1 MNSFLLSSRIDNQ
14 NSGCFWW
21 GGNKGWIG
29 RNLRNL
35 SGTMVMVC
43 ILTGVWVTQIYIC
56 ENSANLHLRILYY
69 ACNFFHQKQ
78 KLNIN
83 FNDLHT
89 EAYVVGSVLFTI
101 YFEMHKKLSWI
112 NEWIEGWISGKKH
125 CKAPLQKFY
134 W

>member
-1 MNSFLLSSRIDNQ
+1 
-14 NSGCFWW
+14 
-21 GGNKGWIG
+21 
-29 RNLRNL
+29 
-35 SGTMVMVC
+35 MVC

-89 EAYVVGSVLFTI
+89 EACVVGSVLFTI
-101 YFEMHKKLSWI
+101 YFEMHKKLS
-112 NEWIEGWISGKKH
+112 
-125 CKAPLQKFY
+125 
-134 W
+134 